1 MSQSVA
7 TRFFFSNFRRIIVEH
22 VIVNQHYRT
31 YFMHLFVTIFVIIV
45 RVSDRFSR
53 NTTRMFHMFI
63 VSFRKKVFYNN
74 IYKSAIFKRFY
85 DELNSCKKK
94 NINFVVMLF
103 IFLFRQ
109 SRCQIVTVHCYCLIR
124 RVHSTILL
132 RKKKLFTVRCYRL
145 IRRVHSTILLF
156 KKNCLRFVVTV

>member
-1 MSQSVA
+1 MTARHGILFFQTGRDNTLQHESICSS
-7 TRFFFSNFRRIIVEH
+7 RFFSNFRRIIVEH

-63 VSFRKKVFYNN
+63 VSFRRKLEQSAGRVFYNN

-94 NINFVVMLF
+94 HNFCCHVVYF
-103 IFLFRQ
+103 
-109 SRCQIVTVHCYCLIR
+109 SS
-124 RVHSTILL
+124 STKSVSDSYSSL
-132 RKKKLFTVRCYRL
+132 
-145 IRRVHSTILLF
+145 LLF
-156 KKNCLRFVVTV
+156 NTPRSQHDLL